1 MSTER
6 DPQLMAL
13 FAEAETELDDPGFR
27 HELMQSIGRERRK
40 TLIVWTA
47 FVAVALVC
55 VALFAAPF
63 VAAAKMA
70 TALLPSSLVSIEADW
85 RCLNSRLLGSAT
97 TSYFVSVMR
106 MCQHHRQPG
115 VIDDLRQAFL
125 RIFSIQRHVCLA
137 CLQHT

>member
-6 DPQLMAL
+6 DPQLMTL

-47 FVAVALVC
+47 LVAVALVC

-85 RCLNSRLLGSAT
+85 LQQLLAPVNSIAAAIAIGFLTLRKLYRRL
-97 TSYFVSVMR
+97 FR
-106 MCQHHRQPG
+106 
-115 VIDDLRQAFL
+115 
-125 RIFSIQRHVCLA
+125 
-137 CLQHT
+137 